1 MQNIEKIQTA
11 IKFAIKT
18 HEVYQQ
24 QKRKGKDIAYITH
37 PLTVGIILAKI
48 DSSDDV
54 IIAGILHDTTEDSIP
69 EKKVTKNM
77 IAKRFGNNVA
87 NIVKNVSEPDKSLP
101 WEVRKKSALKHI
113 PNLSNDSLL
122 VKSADV
128 LSNVFELINDFQ
140 KQGDVVFER
149 FNAPKDRI
157 IKNYIDVIHAIE
169 KQWSE
174 NPLLENLLQLK
185 TKLNKMNTGK

>member
-77 IAKRFGNNVA
+77 IAKRFGNNVEIGRA
-87 NIVKNVSEPDKSLP
+87 SC
-101 WEVRKKSALKHI
+101 R
-113 PNLSNDSLL
+113 
-122 VKSADV
+122 
-128 LSNVFELINDFQ
+128 
-140 KQGDVVFER
+140 ER
-149 FNAPKDRI
+149 
-157 IKNYIDVIHAIE
+157 V
-169 KQWSE
+169 
-174 NPLLENLLQLK
+174 
-185 TKLNKMNTGK
+185 